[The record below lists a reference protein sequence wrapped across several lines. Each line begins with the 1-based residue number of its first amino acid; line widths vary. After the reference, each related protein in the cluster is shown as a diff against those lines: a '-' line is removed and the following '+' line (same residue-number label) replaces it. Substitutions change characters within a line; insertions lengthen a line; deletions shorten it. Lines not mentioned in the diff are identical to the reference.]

1 MNKSAH
7 GIKAFFPWIQQN
19 YPWLLLLLIFFSF
32 TFGELYRQMI
42 TLMALVGIYQIIRD
56 PKQLITQPAIKML
69 LVLFLCLWL
78 PILASLIGTGYPV
91 SSGMTALRYL
101 MYLLAGVA
109 MIRLLART
117 DMLNRLAIGVM
128 LIMLCWSLDGLLQFF
143 AGQNIL
149 GYPYLGYRV
158 TGVFHPSPRI
168 GIVLAILAPVYFE
181 AIRHLSLRNRWAWLL
196 LLPLIAVILLAGSR
210 SSWILLAAALAG
222 YGAYYV
228 AIAAEFRWVRLLL
241 RGAAVMGLAV
251 FIVMQVGW
259 LEERVRGALNIV
271 SSNYDEANLASSNR
285 LPLWNTALNMASQ
298 NWLNGVGVRAF
309 HYAYND
315 YAGQGDPFRD
325 LDPGHPHLL
334 VLEIA
339 AETGLIGITG
349 YLLFLGYLIKKIIS
363 LKRSARSHA
372 IPWGV
377 AVIVAAFPLSAGI
390 PFYAHFLSGLTWL
403 PLIVFLSMYDVE
415 SKANTS

>member
-149 GYPYLGYRV
+149 GYPYLGYRE
-158 TGVFHPSPRI
+158 I
-168 GIVLAILAPVYFE
+168 G
-181 AIRHLSLRNRWAWLL
+181 
-196 LLPLIAVILLAGSR
+196 
-210 SSWILLAAALAG
+210 
-222 YGAYYV
+222 
-228 AIAAEFRWVRLLL
+228 
-241 RGAAVMGLAV
+241 
-251 FIVMQVGW
+251 
-259 LEERVRGALNIV
+259 
-271 SSNYDEANLASSNR
+271 
-285 LPLWNTALNMASQ
+285 
-298 NWLNGVGVRAF
+298 RA
-309 HYAYND
+309 H
-315 YAGQGDPFRD
+315 
-325 LDPGHPHLL
+325 
-334 VLEIA
+334 V
-339 AETGLIGITG
+339 
-349 YLLFLGYLIKKIIS
+349 
-363 LKRSARSHA
+363 
-372 IPWGV
+372 
-377 AVIVAAFPLSAGI
+377 
-390 PFYAHFLSGLTWL
+390 
-403 PLIVFLSMYDVE
+403 
-415 SKANTS
+415 